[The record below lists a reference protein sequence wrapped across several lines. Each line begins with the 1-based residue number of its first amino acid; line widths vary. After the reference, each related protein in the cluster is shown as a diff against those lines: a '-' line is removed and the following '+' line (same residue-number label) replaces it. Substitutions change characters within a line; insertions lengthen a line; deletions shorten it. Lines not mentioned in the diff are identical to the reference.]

1 MRLFILIAALCVLL
15 DSGVS
20 AAASDYPTRPVKV
33 VVPYAPGGGLDVVG
47 RPLLKKLGEALQQQ
61 FILENRPGAGTTI
74 GSAYVARAAPDG
86 YTLLLTLRA
95 LSISPSIYKN
105 MTFDPEKDLEPIS
118 LVTRSG
124 DILCVH
130 PSVPARN
137 LKQLIAYART
147 HAGKLNYSSS
157 GTGSDLHLTV
167 AMFQEIAG
175 IKMTHIPFTGGG
187 PGFTALISGEVD
199 AMLVPGSFGFPFIK
213 AGKVRPLAVDE
224 PSRSSN
230 LPNVPTF
237 KEEGFDG
244 VSGSWSALFAPK
256 GTSREIVM
264 KLNAEVGKALE
275 NSEMRSFYLER
286 FLVPLAGTP
295 ETLAEWLH
303 NDISR
308 WRKLVQN
315 IEMVPQ

>member
-1 MRLFILIAALCVLL
+1 MRLLVIIAAICVFL
-15 DSGVS
+15 DAGVS
-20 AAASDYPTRPVKV
+20 VAASDYPTRPVKV
-33 VVPYAPGGGLDVVG
+33 VSPYAPGGGLDVVG
-47 RPLLKKLGEALQQQ
+47 RPLLRKLSEALQQQ

-74 GSAYVARAAPDG
+74 GSAYVAKAAPDG

-130 PSVPARN
+130 PSVPVRN

-147 HAGKLNYSSS
+147 HPGKLNYSSS
-157 GTGSDLHLTV
+157 GTGSDLHLTM
-167 AMFQEIAG
+167 AMFQEVAG
-175 IKMTHIPFTGGG
+175 IKMTHIPFGGGG
-187 PGFTALISGEVD
+187 PGLTALMSGQVD

-213 AGKVRPLAVDE
+213 AGKVRPLAIDE

-237 KEEGFDG
+237 KEAGFPAI
-244 VSGSWSALFAPK
+244 SGSWSALFAPK
-256 GTSREIVM
+256 GTPREIVM
-264 KLNAEVGKALE
+264 KLNAEVGRALE

-295 ETLAEWLH
+295 ETLAEWLR
-303 NDISR
+303 NDVAR
-308 WRKLVQN
+308 WRKVVQN
-315 IEMVPQ
+315 VGIVPQ

>member
-1 MRLFILIAALCVLL
+1 MRWFILIAALCVLL
-15 DSGVS
+15 DSGAS
-20 AAASDYPTRPVKV
+20 AAASDYPARPVKV

-47 RPLLKKLGEALQQQ
+47 RLLLKKLGEALQQQ

-95 LSISPSIYKN
+95 LSISPSIYKK

-130 PSVPARN
+130 PSVPVRN

-175 IKMTHIPFTGGG
+175 IKMTHIPFGGGG
-187 PGFTALISGEVD
+187 PAFTALMSGEVD

-213 AGKVRPLAVDE
+213 ASRVRPLAVDE

-237 KEEGFDG
+237 KEEGFDQ

-256 GTSREIVM
+256 GTPREIVM
-264 KLNAEVGKALE
+264 KLNAEVGKVLE
-275 NSEMRSFYLER
+275 NSDTRSFYLER

-295 ETLAEWLH
+295 ETLAEWLRA
-303 NDISR
+303 DISR

-315 IEMVPQ
+315 TGIVPQ

>member
-1 MRLFILIAALCVLL
+1 MRLLIPVAALCLL
-15 DSGVS
+15 LPSLVC
-20 AAASDYPTRPVKV
+20 AAAGEYPAHPVKV

-47 RPLLKKLGEALQQQ
+47 RPLLKKLSETLQQQ
-61 FILENRPGAGTTI
+61 FVLENRPGAGTTI
-74 GSAYVARAAPDG
+74 GSAYVAKSAPDG

-105 MTFDPEKDLEPIS
+105 LSFDPQKDLEPIS

-130 PSVPARN
+130 PSVPVRN

-167 AMFQEIAG
+167 AMFEQIAH
-175 IKMTHIPFTGGG
+175 IRMTHIPFGGGG
-187 PGFTALISGEVD
+187 PAFTALMSGEVD
-199 AMLVPGSFGFPFIK
+199 AMLVPGSFGYPFIK
-213 AGKVRPLAVDE
+213 VGKARPLAVDQ
-224 PSRSSN
+224 PSRSTN
-230 LPNVPTF
+230 LPDVPTF
-237 KEEGFDG
+237 KEEGFES

-256 GTSREIVM
+256 GTPREIVT
-264 KLNAEVGKALE
+264 KLNAAVGKALD

-286 FLVPLAGTP
+286 FLVPLAGPP
-295 ETLAEWLH
+295 ETLAEWLR
-303 NDISR
+303 NDVAR
-308 WRKLVQN
+308 WRTVVQN
-315 IEMVPQ
+315 IGIAPQ

>member
-1 MRLFILIAALCVLL
+1 MAFILVALLCGLL
-15 DSGVS
+15 DSGAA
-20 AAASDYPTRPVKV
+20 AAASDYPIRPVKV
-33 VVPYAPGGGLDVVG
+33 VVPYAPGGGLDVAG
-47 RPLLKKLGEALQQQ
+47 RPLLKKLGESLQQQ
-61 FILENRPGAGTTI
+61 FVLENRPGAGTTI
-74 GSAYVARAAPDG
+74 GSSYVAKSPPDG

-95 LSISPSIYKN
+95 LAISPSIYKN

-130 PSVPARN
+130 PSVPVRN
-137 LKQLIAYART
+137 LKQLIAYAQT

-157 GTGSDLHLTV
+157 GTGSDLHLSM

-175 IKMTHIPFTGGG
+175 IKMTHIPFGGGG

-199 AMLVPGSFGFPFIK
+199 AMLVPGSFSLPFIK

-237 KEEGFDG
+237 REEGYDEI
-244 VSGSWSALFAPK
+244 SGSWSALFAPK
-256 GTSREIVM
+256 GTPREIIM

-286 FLVPLAGTP
+286 FLAPLAGTP
-295 ETLAEWLH
+295 ETLGQWLR

-308 WRKLVQN
+308 WRKLIQN
-315 IEMVPQ
+315 IGIETQ

>member
-1 MRLFILIAALCVLL
+1 MRLLVIIAALCVLL
-15 DSGVS
+15 DSGIS

-33 VVPYAPGGGLDVVG
+33 VSPYAPGGGLDVVG
-47 RPLLKKLGEALQQQ
+47 RPLLKKLSEALQQQ
-61 FILENRPGAGTTI
+61 FVLENRPGAGTTI
-74 GSAYVARAAPDG
+74 GSAYVAKAAPDG

-105 MTFDPEKDLEPIS
+105 MPFDPEKDLEPIS

-130 PSVPARN
+130 PSVPVRN

-157 GTGSDLHLTV
+157 GTGSDLHLTM
-167 AMFQEIAG
+167 AMFQEVAG
-175 IKMTHIPFTGGG
+175 IRMTHIPFGGGG
-187 PGFTALISGEVD
+187 PAFTALMSGHVD

-213 AGKVRPLAVDE
+213 AGKVRPLAIDE

-230 LPNVPTF
+230 LPHVPTF
-237 KEEGFDG
+237 KEEGFDAI
-244 VSGSWSALFAPK
+244 SGSWSALFAPK
-256 GTSREIVM
+256 GTPREIIM
-264 KLNAEVGKALE
+264 KLNAEVGRALE

-295 ETLAEWLH
+295 ETLAEWLR
-303 NDISR
+303 NDVAR
-308 WRKLVQN
+308 WRKVVQN
-315 IEMVPQ
+315 VGIVPQ